1 MKIEY
6 IGRKANIEKINRVA
20 MLTPTWNTTIGGTAK
35 VANNLVSGIKCLYP
49 ICKVHVITS
58 EGIGNESCS
67 VSFMGGNIFSKIYKT
82 VKTLKKFS
90 PEAIHCHG
98 RIHYI
103 LISYIYKILIN
114 KNVILICSFYT
125 QPSHKT
131 YLSTTIDGREVN
143 KYERLRK
150 LISIYLLNRTDKIV
164 ANSNSLAEN
173 IKKDMDAKI
182 LSSIK
187 VIPSGVEKFHINDGE
202 VQEYIKRYS
211 LQNAYPVFST
221 VGVLQWDWKVA
232 GMLILLKAFRRVI
245 EEWSSSRLILVGDG
259 QFRYIVEEEIE
270 RLRLQ
275 NHVIMTGNISN
286 TFIPLAVSDIYCHMA
301 LNESCSVS
309 ILEAMISGKPIIAAS
324 AGGNSDLIKD
334 GETGLLVE
342 PEVEKLWCAML
353 KLSNNRE
360 LAVKLGRAA
369 TIVAEEKYNWA
380 VIAKRYLLLYL
391 DKI

>member
-1 MKIEY
+1 
-6 IGRKANIEKINRVA
+6 
-20 MLTPTWNTTIGGTAK
+20 
-35 VANNLVSGIKCLYP
+35 
-49 ICKVHVITS
+49 
-58 EGIGNESCS
+58 
-67 VSFMGGNIFSKIYKT
+67 
-82 VKTLKKFS
+82 
-90 PEAIHCHG
+90 
-98 RIHYI
+98 
-103 LISYIYKILIN
+103 
-114 KNVILICSFYT
+114 
-125 QPSHKT
+125 
-131 YLSTTIDGREVN
+131 VN